1 LIRAYLQ
8 LVRAPA
14 AFSAASNILA
24 AQLVVGALDVD
35 WHMAGLLLVVSVS
48 LYSAG
53 MAMNDCY
60 DLGIDSVE
68 RPDRPIPSGRVPLR
82 NAYALIILLII
93 VAMIAGVIA
102 GPRHFFVAM
111 ILVLAIWLYNARAK
125 QGAWGPPV
133 MGLCRYLNWILGLS
147 TVANWTLFWFV
158 VPLPV
163 FVYIWAVSSLG
174 RDEMAAENRANVYI
188 LGIGVLVSVALI
200 SIGGLYNCSPC
211 GLYLLAAIGWMLL
224 MVSVLRRLIRK
235 YTPERIRDAMRV
247 LILAVIPLDA
257 LILVSFGNMA
267 GALLVLGLLLPSWFL
282 ARKIYVS

>member
-1 LIRAYLQ
+1 
-8 LVRAPA
+8 
-14 AFSAASNILA
+14 
-24 AQLVVGALDVD
+24 
-35 WHMAGLLLVVSVS
+35 MAGLLIVVSVS

-53 MAMNDCY
+53 MVMNDCY

-82 NAYALIILLII
+82 NAWGLVILLITA
-93 VAMIAGVIA
+93 AMIAGVIA
-102 GPRHFFVAM
+102 GPRHFFVAV

-125 QGAWGPPV
+125 QGAWGPPA
-133 MGLCRYLNWILGLS
+133 MGLCRYLNWILGMS
-147 TVANWTLFWFV
+147 TLANWTLFWFV

-174 RDEMAAENRANVYI
+174 RDEMVAKNRANILI
-188 LGIGVLVSVALI
+188 LGIGVLISVALI
-200 SIGGLYNCSPC
+200 SIEGLQSYSNR
-211 GLYLLAAIGWMLL
+211 GLYLLAAFGWMLP
-224 MVSVLRRLIRK
+224 VIAVLRRLIQT

-257 LILVSFGNMA
+257 LILVSFGNIA
-267 GALLVLGLLLPSWFL
+267 GALLVLGLLLPSWLL